1 MMIVRLG
8 IHHAEA
14 KNYEKPKR
22 ADPSYYGDGHDDT
35 GDKKIQVKSK
45 RIRHDAGVYRR
56 LTTLNLCGVVGRSPG
71 PVRAALHLTLDLDS

>member
-1 MMIVRLG
+1 VRTPSAEFVFITTVSVQAPDDDCQIG

-45 RIRHDAGVYRR
+45 RIRHDVGVYR
-56 LTTLNLCGVVGRSPG
+56 
-71 PVRAALHLTLDLDS
+71 